1 MGRAIRYISI
11 TYINKSAPPH
21 FSLFTIAT
29 IYLVLNI
36 IRRLFDFFVI
46 FAKIFY
52 YHLTQLKHNHE

>member
-1 MGRAIRYISI
+1 MGGVILYISA
-11 TYINKSAPPH
+11 TYANEFASPH
-21 FSLFTIAT
+21 FSLFTIAA
-29 IYLVLNI
+29 IHQVLNI

>member
-1 MGRAIRYISI
+1 MGGVILYIST
-11 TYINKSAPPH
+11 TYANKFASPH
-21 FSLFTIAT
+21 FSRFTKVA
-29 IYLVLNI
+29 IYQVLNI